1 MNNKAL
7 HVITC
12 ILLSL
17 LLSISTLNH
26 ADDKPLIVGSEQD
39 YPPFAL
45 GLTNDTANGFT
56 VELWRAVAAESHLNS
71 SIRVLPFHDILQEFK
86 AGNIDVLINLA
97 QSDERRQFAD
107 FTVPH
112 VIVNGAVFVRT
123 GENRIDSEADLNDKS
138 IIILNA
144 DLAHDYAVSKGW
156 GKQLVLVD
164 NAETGFQLLA
174 SGQHDAL
181 LLSELTGKQTLEKL
195 KLSNIDALPIKVG
208 FAQKFSF
215 AVRKGN
221 AELLAKIN
229 EGLALTKVS
238 GVYDRLYEKWFGVY
252 EEKALLPFLLKYL
265 TPIVSFFLLIMA
277 LIFYRRSIE
286 RKQAMQVLKENQLA
300 LAAAHAD
307 LLQFTHVAAH
317 HLQEPTRL
325 VVTFAQHLHA
335 QLSDNPALNEDAL
348 LSLDFIQQSALRQR
362 ALVRDIQRYLSAI
375 KPLAAVEQVSVKNT
389 IAKVMKNHAPL
400 IRETHAHIDYS
411 NLPPVHIDPP
421 RLYDIFNILLDNALH
436 YRHPERTL
444 HIHISAECKT
454 GRVYYRIVDNGI
466 GIPDD
471 CRERVFLVFE
481 RLQVNSDPE
490 STGIGLAIVQ
500 RIINSCGGTVSL
512 SETSD
517 GGTTVLFDLPE

>member
-1 MNNKAL
+1 MKTNGMSNKL
-7 HVITC
+7 FRLITC
-12 ILLSL
+12 TLLL
-17 LLSISTLNH
+17 HLLSITPFSH

-45 GLTNDTANGFT
+45 GLTDATADGFT

-71 SIRVLPFHDILQEFK
+71 TIRVLPFHDILQEFK

-112 VIVNGAVFVRT
+112 VIVHGAVFVRT
-123 GENRIDSEADLNDKS
+123 GERRIHSEADLNDKK
-138 IIILNA
+138 IIVLNA
-144 DLAHDYAVSKGW
+144 DLAHDYAVSRSW
-156 GKQLVLVD
+156 GNQLVLVD

-195 KLSNIDALPIKVG
+195 KLSDIDAVPIKVD

-238 GVYDRLYEKWFGVY
+238 GVYDKLYEKWFGVY

-265 TPIVSFFLLIMA
+265 TPIISFFLLVMA

-286 RKQAMQVLKENQLA
+286 RKQAMQVIKENQLA

-317 HLQEPTRL
+317 HLQEPTRR

-335 QLSDNPALNEDAL
+335 QLLDSPALNEEIMS
-348 LSLDFIQQSALRQR
+348 SLDFIQQSALRQR
-362 ALVRDIQRYLSAI
+362 ALVRDIQLYLSAI
-375 KPLAAVEQVSVKNT
+375 KPLATAEQVSVRNT
-389 IAKVMKNHAPL
+389 LAKVLKHHAPL
-400 IRETHAHIDYS
+400 IRKTHARIDYS
-411 NLPPVHIDPP
+411 DLPRVHIDPL

-436 YRHPERTL
+436 YRHPERAL
-444 HIHISAECKT
+444 HIHISAERKA
-454 GRVYYRIVDNGI
+454 GRVYYRIADNGI
-466 GIPDD
+466 GIPSD
-471 CRERVFLVFE
+471 CHERVFLVFAS
-481 RLQVNSDPE
+481 Q
-490 STGIGLAIVQ
+490 
-500 RIINSCGGTVSL
+500 
-512 SETSD
+512 
-517 GGTTVLFDLPE
+517 

>member
-1 MNNKAL
+1 MNNKPFRF
-7 HVITC
+7 ITRT
-12 ILLSL
+12 L
-17 LLSISTLNH
+17 LLLLLTSSPFIY

-45 GLTNDTANGFT
+45 GLTDATADGFT
-56 VELWRAVAAESHLNS
+56 VELWRAVAAESNLNS
-71 SIRVLPFHDILQEFK
+71 RIRVLPFHEVLREFK

-112 VIVNGAVFVRT
+112 VIVHGAVFVRT
-123 GENRIDSEADLNDKS
+123 GDKRIHSEADLNDKS
-138 IIILNA
+138 IIVLNA

-156 GKQLVLVD
+156 KKQLVLVD
-164 NAETGFQLLA
+164 TSEAGFQLLA
-174 SGQHDAL
+174 SGQHDVL

-195 KLSNIDALPIKVG
+195 KLKDIDALPVKVD

-215 AVRKGN
+215 AVHKGN

-238 GVYDRLYEKWFGVY
+238 GVYDTLYEKWFGVY
-252 EEKALLPFLLKYL
+252 EEQALLPFLLKYL
-265 TPIVSFFLLIMA
+265 TPVVSFFVFVMA
-277 LIFYRRSIE
+277 LIFYRRNIE
-286 RKQAMQVLKENQLA
+286 RKQAMRILKENQLA

-317 HLQEPTRL
+317 HLQEPTRR

-335 QLSDNPALNEDAL
+335 QLLDSSALNEDAL
-348 LSLDFIQQSALRQR
+348 FSLDFIEQSALRQR
-362 ALVRDIQRYLSAI
+362 ALVRDIQFYLSAI
-375 KPLAAVEQVSVKNT
+375 KPLSPPEQVSVRNT
-389 IAKVMKNHAPL
+389 LAKILKHHAPL
-400 IRETHAHIDYS
+400 IRETHARIDYS
-411 NLPPVHIDPP
+411 NLPPVYIDPP

-436 YRHPERTL
+436 YRHPERAL

-454 GRVYYRIVDNGI
+454 GRVYYRIADNGI
-466 GIPDD
+466 GIPHD
-471 CRERVFLVFE
+471 CRERVFGVFE
-481 RLQVNSDPE
+481 RLQVNSNPE

-512 SETSD
+512 GETPD
-517 GGTTVLFDLPE
+517 GGTTVSFDLPE